1 MKKVPNERS
10 ESRNIQE
17 ELNKPK
23 KSEKFR
29 ELMNFSLDDE
39 ISRLNYM
46 FNKNKKMRLNGRPKK
61 NMKVKFVLPE

>member
-1 MKKVPNERS
+1 MNKVPNEMP
-10 ESRNIQE
+10 ESRNLQE
-17 ELNKPK
+17 ELNKQK